1 MLVDDDIDTFD
12 DPNDDIYSNEYI
24 YICMISDD
32 SIVYDSNV
40 ILGPRT
46 PLWPL
51 PNFLPVSGIRG
62 PRVASQRAL
71 DLSGAV
77 EYPQG

>member
-1 MLVDDDIDTFD
+1 
-12 DPNDDIYSNEYI
+12 
-24 YICMISDD
+24 MISDD